1 MLELQIGRYE
11 RRIAEEEALAR
22 NAVSPD
28 IALAHRQVAML
39 YKAELAIIRGKRVAV
54 FGETLAEVA

>member
-11 RRIAEEEALAR
+11 RRIAEEEALACE
-22 NAVSPD
+22 AASPD

-39 YKAELAIIRGKRVAV
+39 YKSELALMRRKRIEV